1 MKLTIAYIYII
12 ILFMV
17 YSKNL
22 IYLSASRRKEK
33 QLKGGIS
40 MKRKSML
47 LLALVLVMSI
57 FVTACGGDDTPAA
70 EEGINKD
77 EYFITVATGP
87 TSGLYYPIGGAFSN
101 VVKNNLGYKSSA
113 QSTGA
118 SGENI
123 NLIAEEKAELAIA
136 MADAVSQAY
145 EGYGAFE
152 GKEPMTNLT
161 ALMGL
166 YPNYVQL
173 VTTENSGITK
183 FEDLKG
189 KRVGIGAPNSG
200 VEIGARSLYEAH
212 GMTYE
217 DSKVDYL
224 NYGEAIDQMKNGM
237 VDAAFVTS
245 GIPNATIMELGT
257 TNKIV
262 IVPIEGAGAKAL
274 IDKYPFF
281 VEAVIPADTY
291 DTGTDTN
298 TVTVM
303 NILFVRDTLPEDVV
317 YDITKGIFDN
327 IADIKAAHNTA
338 NTHISLENALKG
350 VQIPFHPGAEKYY
363 KEMGIIK

>member
-1 MKLTIAYIYII
+1 
-12 ILFMV
+12 
-17 YSKNL
+17 
-22 IYLSASRRKEK
+22 
-33 QLKGGIS
+33 
-40 MKRKSML
+40 MKRKSVL
-47 LLALVLVMSI
+47 LLAMLLALSVLI
-57 FVTACGGDDTPAA
+57 TACGGTEAPEDSS
-70 EEGINKD
+70 EINKD
-77 EYFITVATGP
+77 DYFITVATGP
-87 TSGLYYPIGGAFSN
+87 TRGLYYPIGGAFSN
-101 VVKNNLGYKSSA
+101 VIKNNLGYKSSA

-123 NLIAEEKAELAIA
+123 NLIAESKAELAIA
-136 MADAVSQAY
+136 MADAIAQAY
-145 EGYGAFE
+145 EGYGAFD
-152 GKEPMTNLT
+152 GIKPMENLT
-161 ALMGL
+161 AIMGL

-173 VTTENSGITK
+173 VTTEDSGITK

-245 GIPNATIMELGT
+245 GSPNATIMELGT
-257 TNKIV
+257 TNNIV
-262 IVPIEGAGAKAL
+262 IVPIEGAGAAAL
-274 IDKYPFF
+274 KEKYPFF
-281 VEAVIPADTY
+281 VDAVIPADTY
-291 DTGTDTN
+291 GTATDVN

-303 NILFVRDTLPEDVV
+303 NILFIRDSLPEEVV

-327 IADIKAAHNTA
+327 IDDIKASHNTA

-350 VQIPFHPGAEKYY
+350 VQVPFHPGAEKYY
-363 KEMGIIK
+363 KEMGVIK